1 MRNLNTLEWIALV
14 LTIVGGINWGLVG
27 AFNFDLVA
35 GIFGAGTTATR
46 IVYVVVGLAAI
57 YALVLVATK
66 RETRVLPSR
75 AI

>member
-35 GIFGAGTTATR
+35 GIFGAGTTVTR

-57 YALVLVATK
+57 YALVLAATK